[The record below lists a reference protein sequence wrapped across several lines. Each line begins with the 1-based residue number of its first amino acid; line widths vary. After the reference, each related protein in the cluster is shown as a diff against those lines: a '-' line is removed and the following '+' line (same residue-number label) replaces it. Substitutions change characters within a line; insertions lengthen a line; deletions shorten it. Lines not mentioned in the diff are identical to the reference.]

1 MNLVGSGVA
10 RFNYAMLPSA
20 GLLPIMQEGP
30 GQPHYPQYNFAAV
43 LQVRRQSK
51 DRKGVRR
58 LSELRVSS

>member
-30 GQPHYPQYNFAAV
+30 GAAT
-43 LQVRRQSK
+43 LPTIQLCS
-51 DRKGVRR
+51 GVTGETTKQR
-58 LSELRVSS
+58 